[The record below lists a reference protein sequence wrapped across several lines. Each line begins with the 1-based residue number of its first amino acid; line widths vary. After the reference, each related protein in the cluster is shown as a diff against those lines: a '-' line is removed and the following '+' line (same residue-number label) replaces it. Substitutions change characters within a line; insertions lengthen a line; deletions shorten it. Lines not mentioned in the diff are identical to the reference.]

1 MDSATSKSNEE
12 AQIRQ
17 TIENWVDALRAKDV
31 DRMMSN
37 YTPDILVFGVTP
49 PLQYKGATEY
59 RKKWQ
64 EMFDSIKGAIGYEV
78 RDLTITTR
86 GDIAFSHCLSRIS
99 ERVKYENA
107 NLPWIRVTLCLQ
119 KMDGRWMVTHEHASV
134 PFDVQTGKASL
145 DLKP

>member
-1 MDSATSKSNEE
+1 MTAAIGKSSDE

-17 TIENWVDALRAKDV
+17 LMDNWADALRAKDV
-31 DRMMSN
+31 NRMMSN
-37 YTPDILVFGVTP
+37 YSPDVLVYGVTP
-49 PLQYKGATEY
+49 PLQYRGAIEY
-59 RKKWQ
+59 RKKWE
-64 EMFDSIKGAIGYEV
+64 EMFNSLKGVIGYEV

-99 ERVKYENA
+99 ERVNYENA

-119 KMDGRWMVTHEHASV
+119 KIDGRWMVTHEHASM
-134 PFDVQTGKASL
+134 PFDVQTGKASV